1 MEGKKMTARNELENQ
16 KTELINESLKSK
28 INKISSYQ

>member
-1 MEGKKMTARNELENQ
+1 MTARNKLENQ
-16 KTELINESLKSK
+16 KTELINDSLKSK